1 MVKLHSLSLSLPPSF
16 PLSLSLS
23 LSLPPSLPPLSL
35 SPSPPPLSLSRAGH
49 LEEAITYFK
58 SDDMRVIDIT
68 MVSNFAES
76 LAKVGNVSNTTV
88 LQIGH

>member
-1 MVKLHSLSLSLPPSF
+1 MQSSSLPLSPSLPPSPLSLSLPP
-16 PLSLSLS
+16 
-23 LSLPPSLPPLSL
+23 LPP
-35 SPSPPPLSLSRAGH
+35 PSLSLSRAGH